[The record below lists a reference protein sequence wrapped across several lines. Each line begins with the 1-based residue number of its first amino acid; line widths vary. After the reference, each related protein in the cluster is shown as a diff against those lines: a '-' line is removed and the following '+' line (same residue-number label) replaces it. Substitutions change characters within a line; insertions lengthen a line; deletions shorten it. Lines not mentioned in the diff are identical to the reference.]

1 MGLVSLIAIQGILL
15 KDQGQTGEA
24 DRMFIQ
30 VYIILG
36 GKQHYTLDIWHIY
49 LNILPFEKK
58 IIIFFKLVKLQS

>member
-36 GKQHYTLDIWHIY
+36 KKHHTFNIWHIY
-49 LNILPFEKK
+49 LNIFLYKK
-58 IIIFFKLVKLQS
+58 NS